1 MKRFAMFLGGLLV
14 LPAFGEVAPVFY
26 DEYDIEYADTDYADA
41 DFIEDEDD
49 IEEIITQTKA
59 PVKITRKQTVSRNN
73 AANRSTASRIVP
85 SSTTNATSGR
95 SSAAANS
102 SRVVA
107 SRTTTNASPRGTAS
121 RSVSTRATTSSAA
134 TRAAATR
141 TTGGATR
148 NAATARTGT
157 VAKSGGAGIARTAAK
172 SNTSHVART
181 ATGATAVRAARIDSQ
196 QVLYNPNSRIG
207 IRATASNSRSPVIRV
222 ASGTGLSTET
232 TSSAATPS
240 EMDELAEM
248 TDYCK
253 AQYAACMDNYCNVLD
268 ENQGRCSCSA
278 NLKNYSKSENALKQA
293 TAELQEVAQK
303 IQYIGLSSREVE
315 TLFSQ
320 TEAELTMQSKT
331 DSSQIKTSLDK
342 IKNMI
347 IDVKSGTA
355 SSSSNGLNFD
365 ISGLL
370 DFTIDSTGFD
380 LSSFLGGLTGNN
392 NNVSNQRGEDLFK
405 TATNRCKASVL
416 RACTAQGVDASIITN
431 AYDLEIDKEC
441 IAYEKSL
448 NESNDQMAAT
458 VRNAQS
464 VLQKARLLVAQS
476 KNEYDMR
483 GCINALDSCMQDEFV
498 CGSDYENCLDPT
510 GRYIVDGEVVVGSQ
524 PGHALDPNSNGVLG
538 QVMTSNVCKVNLY
551 RTWDYNPDGGTSAT
565 CQDYTNNNMT
575 HQNNA
580 WGAGSADS
588 LADYIEKTVTDSAAK
603 TSSTNMS
610 EYLQNKIG
618 YIKDDKSYGMCSS
631 VLNKCQDHTFTGKGT
646 NLTYNPKNDVIKQY
660 LSRVLVQIKARQDTI
675 LADYAEGCVT
685 DISSCLVQNG
695 YPTEEPTEWASNSNL
710 SVQANIAVNAC
721 RSQIITCMSVNG
733 YSIDT
738 PSPNQI
744 YCWAMGL
751 LFNTTT
757 SECDSVGSGSGIS
770 DSGGSGGSGG
780 TGSGGGNGTEY
791 TVNFS
796 CGTASPSSGFI
807 NSRTTTNGSIT
818 LPRTGCITPANCT
831 FTGWDCGGSFYAYNT
846 SYTPNSNNTQ
856 CTAHFNCGTS
866 SPTTYTLRYT
876 CGSNCST
883 VSGAASSPVTLNSG
897 TTVSLNSYCKG
908 SVAYPISWN
917 CGTTTVSSSN
927 TFSITANTSCTATC
941 TSSGN
946 SEQGGGTGGDSEND
960 TTNLIW
966 DSIVFD

>member
-26 DEYDIEYADTDYADA
+26 DEYDIEYVDTDYADS
-41 DFIEDEDD
+41 DFVEDEDE
-49 IEEIITQTKA
+49 IEEIVASTKA
-59 PVKITRKQTVSRNN
+59 PVKISRKQTVSRNN
-73 AANRSTASRIVP
+73 AANRSTASRTVP
-85 SSTTNATSGR
+85 SSSKVATSGR
-95 SSAAANS
+95 SSAANS

-107 SRTTTNASPRGTAS
+107 SRTTTNASPRGNAS
-121 RSVSTRATTSSAA
+121 RTVSTRTTTTSAA
-134 TRAAATR
+134 SRAAATR
-141 TTGGATR
+141 ATGGTTR
-148 NAATARTGT
+148 TGATARTGT
-157 VAKSGGAGIARTAAK
+157 VARSGGAATARTGVT
-172 SNTSHVART
+172 SNTSHIART
-181 ATGATAVRAARIDSQ
+181 ATGATAARASRIDSQ
-196 QVLYNPNSRIG
+196 TVLYNPHSRVG
-207 IRATASNSRSPVIRV
+207 IRSAETSRSPVIRV
-222 ASGTGLSTET
+222 ASGTGLSTEDV
-232 TSSAATPS
+232 SSAATPA

-331 DSSQIKTSLDK
+331 DSSQIKTNLDK

-355 SSSSNGLNFD
+355 SSSSSGLNFD

-405 TATNRCKASVL
+405 TATNRCKANVL

-448 NESNDQMAAT
+448 NESNEQMTAT

-498 CGSDYENCLDPT
+498 CGSDYENCLDPS
-510 GRYIVDGEVVVGSQ
+510 GRYIVNGEVVTGSQ

-538 QVMTSNVCKVNLY
+538 QVMTSNVCKVNIY
-551 RTWDYNPDGGTSAT
+551 RTWDYNPDGGSTAT
-565 CQDYTNNNMT
+565 CQDYTSNAT

-580 WGAGSADS
+580 WGAGSEDS
-588 LADYIEKTVTDSAAK
+588 LADYIEQTVTDNAAK
-603 TSSTNMS
+603 SSSTNMS

-618 YIKDDKSYGMCSS
+618 YIKDDKSYGMCAS

-660 LSRVLVQIKARQDTI
+660 LARVLVQIKARQDTI
-675 LADYAEGCVT
+675 LADYAEGCIT

-695 YPTEEPTEWASNSNL
+695 YPTEEPTTWASNST
-710 SVQANIAVNAC
+710 VQANIAVNAC

-733 YSIDT
+733 YSIET
-738 PSPNQI
+738 PNPNEM

-757 SECDSVGSGSGIS
+757 SECSSVGGRDYS
-770 DSGGSGGSGG
+770 SGG
-780 TGSGGGNGTEY
+780 TGGGTGGGSGTEY

-796 CGTASPSSGFI
+796 CGTASQSSGFVS
-807 NSRTTTNGSIT
+807 SRTTVNGSIT

-831 FTGWDCGGSFYAYNT
+831 FTGWDCGGSFHAYNT

-866 SPTTYTLRYT
+866 PTTYTLRYT
-876 CGSNCST
+876 CGSNCNT

-897 TTVSLNSYCKG
+897 TAVSLNNYCKG
-908 SVAYPISWN
+908 STAYPISWD
-917 CGTTTVSSSN
+917 CGTTVVSASN
-927 TFSITANTSCTATC
+927 TFSITANTNCTATC
-941 TSSGN
+941 RA
-946 SEQGGGTGGDSEND
+946 SEQGGGGGGNSEESGGNSSDSYS
-960 TTNLIW
+960 W
-966 DSIVFD
+966 DSIILD